1 MFTVTEVKTVYDFIS
16 HWYILRKKNTTR
28 LVGKYIFYYNLL
40 FIHEYVIWAIIK
52 SIREFWDK

>member
-40 FIHEYVIWAIIK
+40 FIHEYVI
-52 SIREFWDK
+52 